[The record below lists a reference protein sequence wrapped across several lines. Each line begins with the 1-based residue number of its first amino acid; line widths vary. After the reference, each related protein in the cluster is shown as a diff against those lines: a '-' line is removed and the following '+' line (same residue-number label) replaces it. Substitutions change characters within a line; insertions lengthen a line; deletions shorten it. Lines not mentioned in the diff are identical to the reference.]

1 MKKSHYSKMIHTIC
15 VTKDED
21 GYYTLHN
28 ASKTNKEGKYV
39 SFSGKE
45 EGEQIVY
52 IETLEEAI
60 SYISEGNAVSVQMI
74 GISKPVSKQGK

>member
-1 MKKSHYSKMIHTIC
+1 MFHL
-15 VTKDED
+15 VD
-21 GYYTLHN
+21 
-28 ASKTNKEGKYV
+28 
-39 SFSGKE
+39 KE

-60 SYISEGNAVSVQMI
+60 SYIPGGNPVPVQMI